1 MKKYTQRELHNEA
14 FRDILKTTRKA
25 FRNSTN
31 DKAKGVGKVL
41 AKGALGA
48 VKKVGKYISP
58 EIYGLAKGAKGI
70 YDKEQSKKAI
80 ISHISHGRPVQV
92 YKNTVSADSII
103 TSRHRQAAPAV
114 GQAAASDIDNLRLH
128 DPDDINIIERRG
140 GITISSFK
148 ATNYT
153 TQAEE
158 PFIAYIFRDEEAEG
172 DYKVFALQHGGNPAP
187 TNPAPTN
194 PAKTPARPANPFGSG
209 APISRRPYIS

>member
-14 FRDILKTTRKA
+14 FRDILKRARKA
-25 FRNSTN
+25 VTN
-31 DKAKGVGKVL
+31 DRAIGVSKVL
-41 AKGALGA
+41 TKGALGA

-80 ISHISHGRPVQV
+80 ISHISSGRPVQV
-92 YKNTVSADSII
+92 YKNTVSADNII
-103 TSRHRQAAPAV
+103 TARHR
-114 GQAAASDIDNLRLH
+114 QAAASDIDNLRLH
-128 DPDDINIIERRG
+128 DPVDINIIERRG

-172 DYKVFALQHGGNPAP
+172 DYKVFALQNGGNPTTASI
-187 TNPAPTN
+187 
-194 PAKTPARPANPFGSG
+194 GSG
-209 APISRRPYIS
+209 SSSAGTSVIQGNNTTTGSSGTGIP

>member
-14 FRDILKTTRKA
+14 FRDILKRARKA
-25 FRNSTN
+25 VTSDR
-31 DKAKGVGKVL
+31 AIGVGKVL
-41 AKGALGA
+41 TKGALGA

-58 EIYGLAKGAKGI
+58 EIYGLAKGVKGI

-80 ISHISHGRPVQV
+80 ISYISSGRPVQV

-103 TSRHRQAAPAV
+103 TSRHRQAAPV
-114 GQAAASDIDNLRLH
+114 RGQPVASDIDNLRLH

-172 DYKVFALQHGGNPAP
+172 DYRVFALQHGG
-187 TNPAPTN
+187 NPAPTN

-209 APISRRPYIS
+209 APISRRP

>member
-14 FRDILKTTRKA
+14 FRDILKRARKA
-25 FRNSTN
+25 VTSDR
-31 DKAKGVGKVL
+31 AIGVGKVL
-41 AKGALGA
+41 TKGALGA

-80 ISHISHGRPVQV
+80 ISHISSGRPVQV

-103 TSRHRQAAPAV
+103 TSRLRQAAA
-114 GQAAASDIDNLRLH
+114 GDIDSLR
-128 DPDDINIIERRG
+128 
-140 GITISSFK
+140 ITISSFK

-172 DYKVFALQHGGNPAP
+172 DYKVFALQNGGNPTTASI
-187 TNPAPTN
+187 
-194 PAKTPARPANPFGSG
+194 GSG
-209 APISRRPYIS
+209 SSSAGTSVIQGNKTTTGSSSAGTP